1 MKMDTNTREK
11 VKDFKEM
18 MEELK
23 NSSFGVINI
32 EENKAPEM
40 EFIVEVK
47 QSRYEELISCEKE
60 LELLKSALS
69 TIKAYDLHGVLKIF
83 GIEKGE

>member
-1 MKMDTNTREK
+1 MKMDTRERAK
-11 VKDFKEM
+11 NFKEM
-18 MEELK
+18 LEELK
-23 NSSFGVINI
+23 DNSFGVINI
-32 EENKAPEM
+32 EEHGEPEM

-47 QSRYEELISCEKE
+47 QSRYEELIACEKE

>member
-1 MKMDTNTREK
+1 MKMDTRERAK
-11 VKDFKEM
+11 NFKEM
-18 MEELK
+18 LEELK
-23 NSSFGVINI
+23 DSSFGVINI

-47 QSRYEELISCEKE
+47 QSRYEELIACEKE

-69 TIKAYDLHGVLKIF
+69 TIKAYDLHSVLKIF
-83 GIEKGE
+83 GIERED